1 MPRSRNVVLNAQTS
15 HPLPAPTADAA
26 ADAACLGNRPRILRL
41 AFDEVP
47 SSIPGVAAVID
58 AEVDVGS
65 TRTDPLGVPFGVTFD
80 GGGGEKVSNDD
91 ANGFD
96 AVGPVEVVDAVVG
109 VTSFFTGE
117 EPTPR
122 LFETIPRGWL
132 EDDDV
137 YWLRYQ

>member
-1 MPRSRNVVLNAQTS
+1 MA
-15 HPLPAPTADAA
+15 LPSTAKKY
-26 ADAACLGNRPRILRL
+26 
-41 AFDEVP
+41 
-47 SSIPGVAAVID
+47 
-58 AEVDVGS
+58 
-65 TRTDPLGVPFGVTFD
+65 RTDEKVSD
-80 GGGGEKVSNDD
+80 DEKVSN
-91 ANGFD
+91 
-96 AVGPVEVVDAVVG
+96 AVSPVEVVDAVVG